1 MCGKEGVFSLLMEFN
16 TCYIDCVINIYVYQQ
31 NHQQFDLVVMQWEN
45 NATGSHSNWSSLN
58 TNTKLTV
65 SLEMDD
71 GSQKLLDVIE

>member
-1 MCGKEGVFSLLMEFN
+1 M
-16 TCYIDCVINIYVYQQ
+16 NIYVYQQ
-31 NHQQFDLVVMQWEN
+31 NPQQFDLVVMQWEN
-45 NATGSHSNWSSLN
+45 NTTGSHSNWSSLN